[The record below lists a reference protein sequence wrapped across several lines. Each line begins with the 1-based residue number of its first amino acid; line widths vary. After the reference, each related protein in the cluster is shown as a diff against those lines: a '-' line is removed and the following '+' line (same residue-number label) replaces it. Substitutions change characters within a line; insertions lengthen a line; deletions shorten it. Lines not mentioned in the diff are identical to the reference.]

1 MAKSGRAT
9 RGSRIPTRSRIHGS
23 ILPLP
28 VVPRFSTEVQ
38 GIWTFDATLEDAVG
52 TNDFTPSSGTVAY
65 TQFSRYELLPNSIV
79 TRSGLEFETNKSYS
93 ITNSYSYP
101 LSWTISFWWNTPG
114 LVGFTKHATTRELES
129 KVAPILA
136 LADFVVSGDK
146 TILTNS
152 TLALTEIGY
161 SKTKNAIRVYLTE
174 NGTDVSQV
182 ITSEPYDA
190 PGFHHILVTYI
201 QTQGRFRI
209 DIDGDTG
216 ISHSAPTVSLQRTG
230 KLRINE
236 VAPGY
241 IAHKA
246 TQVGG
251 CIFDLGFSTYASMEN
266 ESLKAFRYGY
276 EHINEETLFDARF
289 TYFGL
294 AYSQPTTISTTQI
307 FVDGGN
313 IFAARS
319 NGKIV
324 KGARPVWD
332 KEFRY
337 TDTQSVGLLITSET
351 DAARTIKW
359 TTGGLRL
366 KGVSVRI

>member
-9 RGSRIPTRSRIHGS
+9 RTTVRSRIRGP

-28 VVPRFSTEVQ
+28 PVLLFPSEVQ
-38 GIWTFDATLEDAVG
+38 GVWTFNATLEDIVG
-52 TNDFTPSSGTVAY
+52 TNDFTPSSGAVAY
-65 TQFSRYELLPNSIV
+65 NQFSRYELLPNNIV
-79 TRSGLEFETNKSYS
+79 TRSGLEFEANKSYS

-114 LVGFTKHATTRELES
+114 LVGFTKHAITRELES

-136 LADFVVSGDK
+136 LANFVVSGDK

-152 TLALTEIGY
+152 TFALTEIGY
-161 SKTKNAIRVYLTE
+161 SKTQNAIRVYLTE

-182 ITSEPYDA
+182 ITSKPYDA

-201 QTQGRFRI
+201 QAQGRFRI
-209 DIDGDTG
+209 DIDGETG
-216 ISHSAPTVSLQRTG
+216 ISHSAPTGSLQRTG

-236 VAPGY
+236 VVPGY
-241 IAHKA
+241 IAHKT

-251 CIFDLGFSTYASMEN
+251 YIFDLGFSTYASIEN

-289 TYFGL
+289 AYFGL
-294 AYSQPTTISTTQI
+294 AFSQPTTISTTQI

-337 TDTQSVGLLITSET
+337 ADTQSVGLLNTSET
-351 DAARTIKW
+351 DAERTIKW